1 MVCTFVLRTLFQVT
15 LYTLLPAC
23 FLLEFIKKL
32 SLPILPAILI
42 VAIIIIGKIGANLQV
57 DNDPY
62 IIVIQLLYW
71 FLAWGSLVDRYSE
84 LSHA

>member
-1 MVCTFVLRTLFQVT
+1 M
-15 LYTLLPAC
+15 LLPAC
-23 FLLEFIKKL
+23 FLLEFITQL

-42 VAIIIIGKIGANLQV
+42 VAIIIIGKIGANL

-62 IIVIQLLYW
+62 IVVIQLLYW
-71 FLAWGSLVDRYSE
+71 FLAWGFLVDRYSE